1 MGVKVSGIVGFA
13 AGACIGAAIAL
24 LYAPRAGKHT
34 RARLRNSAV
43 RAGHRVEEVRDEVR
57 AHMSEWVDETSEL
70 IVANIAA
77 GKEKAIEG
85 RERVLQVLEK
95 ARERMDEGKERIEA
109 FIRSSAGEDTLA
121 K

>member
-1 MGVKVSGIVGFA
+1 MANKVNAIVSFA
-13 AGACIGAAIAL
+13 AGAGIGAAIAL

-43 RAGHRVEEVRDEVR
+43 RAGHRLEEVREDVR
-57 AHMSEWVDETSEL
+57 AHMSEWVDETSEV
-70 IVANIAA
+70 IASNIEA

-85 RERVLQVLEK
+85 RERVVQVLEK

-109 FIRSSAGEDTLA
+109 FIRSAASE
-121 K
+121 